1 MGLFLVLPEEYHG
14 IHRGLSFAT
23 KYRSSKMRVF
33 LFVMKTVF
41 PMFVRI
47 TALSTEVQMPDK
59 GC

>member
-1 MGLFLVLPEEYHG
+1 MGLFLMLPEECHG

-41 PMFVRI
+41 PMFARI
-47 TALSTEVQMPDK
+47 ATRFVEVQMPDK